1 MQRPARL
8 EGEIQLP
15 PDKSISHRALILNA
29 LARGEA
35 RLQNLSP
42 ARDVQSTAACLRQL
56 GVELGQ
62 GWIRGRGPEGLH
74 QPSGPLDCGNS
85 GTTMRLLAGLVAG
98 RPLEATLIG
107 DASLSS
113 RPMERVAEPL
123 RRMGAW
129 VETSPLR
136 VVGGRLRGAEHRL
149 PVASAQVKSSLLLAG
164 VQAEG
169 ATTVWEP
176 APTRDHTERM
186 LAAMGAD
193 IAFGAGWVR
202 IGPSELCPLDVT
214 VPGDLSAA
222 AFWLVAAALHP
233 RARLRLPG
241 AGVNPSRAAL
251 LDLLDQVGVR
261 LRRLDQRRC
270 GAEPVADLEV
280 EGGVGLQPFQVGGE
294 LAAALIDEL
303 PVLAVLATGLP
314 GTSRVTN
321 AGELRV
327 KESDRIT
334 TIGEGLRAMGATVR
348 DAADGWEIE
357 GPVQL
362 RGARVSS
369 CGDHRVAMALAVAG
383 LVAEGTTEIVGAD
396 CVAVSYPGFWEQL
409 EELCSR
415 TG

>member
-1 MQRPARL
+1 
-8 EGEIQLP
+8 
-15 PDKSISHRALILNA
+15 
-29 LARGEA
+29 
-35 RLQNLSP
+35 
-42 ARDVQSTAACLRQL
+42 VQSTAACLRQL

-62 GWIRGRGPEGLH
+62 ERVRGRGPEGLR
-74 QPSGPLDCGNS
+74 QPPGPLDCGNS
-85 GTTMRLLAGLVAG
+85 GTTMRLLAGVLAG
-98 RPLEATLIG
+98 RPLQATLIG

-123 RRMGAW
+123 RRMGAR

-136 VVGGRLRGAEHRL
+136 VAGGRLRGAEHHL
-149 PVASAQVKSSLLLAG
+149 QVASAQVKSSLLLAG

-169 ATTVWEP
+169 VTTVWEP

-193 IAFGAGWVR
+193 IAFGPGWAR
-202 IGPSELCPLDVT
+202 IRPSELQPLDVA

-233 RARLRLPG
+233 QARLRLLG

-251 LDLLDQVGVR
+251 LDLLREVGVP
-261 LRRLDQRRC
+261 LRRLEERRC

-280 EGGVGLQPFQVGGE
+280 DSGAVLRPFEVAGE
-294 LAAALIDEL
+294 RAAALIDEL

-314 GTSRVTN
+314 GTSRVRD
-321 AGELRV
+321 ASELRI

-334 TIGEGLRAMGATVR
+334 AIGEGLRAMGAVVR
-348 DAADGWEIE
+348 DAPDGWEID
-357 GPVQL
+357 GPVRL
-362 RGARVSS
+362 RGARVSA

-383 LVAEGTTEIVGAD
+383 LVAEGTTEIAGAD

-409 EELCSR
+409 EELCPR